1 MEEGLDQIAQGERE
15 WAPYL
20 EEFYGPF
27 EKTLQA
33 AKEQMEKVKIPDEA
47 TDEVCTECGKP
58 MVIKVGRYG
67 KFLACTGYPECKHTR
82 PLLIKIG
89 VKCPLCG
96 SELVE
101 RRNRKKR
108 AFYGCSGYPDCEFA
122 TNDRPITQPWSSL
135 PTIGLLRS
143 PVPNAASCL

>member
-1 MEEGLDQIAQGERE
+1 VEQDSGKFHSTELGCLVSDKLCQHFPDIVDYGFTAQMEEGLDQIAQGERE
-15 WAPYL
+15 WVPYL

-47 TDEVCTECGKP
+47 TDEVCTVCGEP

-67 KFLACTGYPECKHTR
+67 KFLACTGYPECKHTK
-82 PLLIKIG
+82 P
-89 VKCPLCG
+89 
-96 SELVE
+96 S
-101 RRNRKKR
+101 
-108 AFYGCSGYPDCEFA
+108 
-122 TNDRPITQPWSSL
+122 
-135 PTIGLLRS
+135 IGLFHS